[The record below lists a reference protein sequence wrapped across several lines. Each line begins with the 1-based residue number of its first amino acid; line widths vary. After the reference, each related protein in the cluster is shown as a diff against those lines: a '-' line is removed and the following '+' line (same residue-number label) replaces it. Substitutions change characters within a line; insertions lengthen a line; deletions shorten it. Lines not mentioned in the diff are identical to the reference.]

1 VTRTVSDLALLLGS
15 FVSVTAL
22 AELFG
27 AVNMGTAM
35 TYGEL
40 AFAGVLLWVI
50 LRD

>member
-15 FVSVTAL
+15 FVGVTAV

-35 TYGEL
+35 TCGEL
-40 AFAGVLLWVI
+40 AFAGALLWVI

>member
-1 VTRTVSDLALLLGS
+1 VARAVRDISLLVAV
-15 FVSVTAL
+15 FVGVTAL

-40 AFAGVLLWVI
+40 AFAGALLWVI